1 MNRLPQTNPP
11 DEGPSVDALESLIV
25 PLWRSRMWVFGALAI
40 GAAAGLFF
48 GAIKPNEYE
57 STGKLLVRYGAREQG
72 TAEDR
77 VNASP
82 TAAPMGGR
90 ELVVNEQHLLTDPQ
104 VFTKV
109 VRKVGAPTLLLPYDP
124 VAEEPADTPLATRW
138 LHEFQRWWFGATA
151 GGGTE
156 HAPDDCDACMLVARE
171 RLMQS
176 LTVGV
181 EPGSSVITVTYS
193 GSSPARA
200 TEVVAAYLE
209 AAQEQHLKVFAAGTS
224 LEFLDD
230 QLQNAISDCTAAD
243 EALSAHRIECN
254 VFDIPLQRQRL
265 ITEIH
270 DLEDRTTE
278 DGARIAELKTLE
290 DSLIASM
297 PAGSLDKDEPNKRAP
312 VTDAELAFLTQRL
325 HDLKARLAGVDGLG
339 LTAVAAGTE
348 RHSISQQIDE
358 LTNELAQTRVLS
370 LRDRL
375 EEARRELA
383 TLTEGSKQ
391 RGARLSVLRRDLA
404 RLEECSP
411 KTAELEK
418 RAQQCRQRLEKF
430 NEARDRAGVLSML
443 DSLNMTNLRTLQPA
457 SVPLTKSG
465 PKRAKFLLI
474 GALLGLVAGLP
485 IALLRSRFDQRVRRP
500 SELER
505 LCGRPLVGVIPRRPI
520 VPAASVTLFARSSA
534 QS

>member
-1 MNRLPQTNPP
+1 MKRLPQSHPP
-11 DEGPSVDALESLIV
+11 EEGASVDALESLIV
-25 PLWRSRMWVFGALAI
+25 PLWRSRAWVLGALAL
-40 GAAAGLFF
+40 GAGAGLFF

-82 TAAPMGGR
+82 TAAPIGGR

-109 VRKVGAPTLLLPYDP
+109 VRKIGAPTILLPYDP

-138 LHEFQRWWFGATA
+138 LHEFQRWWFGATTSSPTA
-151 GGGTE
+151 HT
-156 HAPDDCDACMLVARE
+156 ADDCDSCQLVARE
-171 RLMQS
+171 HLMK
-176 LTVGV
+176 TMVVAV
-181 EPGSSVITVTYS
+181 EPASSVITVSYS
-193 GSSPARA
+193 ATSPARA
-200 TEVVAAYLE
+200 TEVVEAYLQ
-209 AAQEQHLKVFAAGTS
+209 AAQEQHLKVFAAATS
-224 LEFLDD
+224 LEFLDE
-230 QLQNAISDCTAAD
+230 QLQGAIADCTAAD

-270 DLEDRTTE
+270 DLEGRTTE

-290 DSLIASM
+290 ASLVASL
-297 PAGSLDKDEPNKRAP
+297 PADALAADQPNQRAP

-325 HDLKARLAGVDGLG
+325 HDLRARLAGVDGLG
-339 LTAVAAGTE
+339 LTAVMADAE
-348 RHSISQQIDE
+348 RRAIHQQIGE
-358 LTNELAQTRVLS
+358 LTEELAQTRVLS
-370 LRDRL
+370 IRDRL

-383 TLTEGSKQ
+383 TVTEGSKQ
-391 RGARLSVLRRDLA
+391 RSGRLSVLRRELA
-404 RLEECSP
+404 HLEECSP

-465 PKRAKFLLI
+465 PKRGKFLLV

-485 IALLRSRFDQRVRRP
+485 LALLRSRFDQRVRRP